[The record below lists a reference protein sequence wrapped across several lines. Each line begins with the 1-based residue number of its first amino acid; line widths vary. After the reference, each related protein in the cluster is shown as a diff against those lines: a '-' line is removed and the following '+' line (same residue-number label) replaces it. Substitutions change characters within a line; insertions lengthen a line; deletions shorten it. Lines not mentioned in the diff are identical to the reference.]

1 MKPTLPATCLRII
14 RLLPILVLPL
24 VVAACGT
31 FPLSKNTIAPAGKTT
46 DQHQLDLLTCQHD
59 AKMAVSTA
67 GRQAGNFLLGMTLIG
82 TPVAYELDKAKQ
94 REVFAQCMTARGYT
108 VVPVDGT
115 QKETAASKPGTPAS
129 NAADN
134 VAKKYEAKREHEATV
149 PASNEFL
156 GGFRHGASALAG
168 AISPDVYAEQ
178 HGLSPPRRMK
188 PQQTD
193 CRPDYIGGFTCVTRE
208 Q

>member
-1 MKPTLPATCLRII
+1 MKRTLPTTCLRII

-31 FPLSKNTIAPAGKTT
+31 FPLSKNTIAPTGKTA
-46 DQHQLDLLTCQHD
+46 DQHQLDILVCQD
-59 AKMAVSTA
+59 QAKLAASTA

-115 QKETAASKPGTPAS
+115 QKQVAKRVETPALK
-129 NAADN
+129 ADD
-134 VAKKYEAKREHEATV
+134 VAQLEKLKGLQDRALITEEEYNRKK
-149 PASNEFL
+149 NEIL
-156 GGFRHGASALAG
+156 
-168 AISPDVYAEQ
+168 D
-178 HGLSPPRRMK
+178 RM
-188 PQQTD
+188 
-193 CRPDYIGGFTCVTRE
+193 
-208 Q
+208 

>member
-1 MKPTLPATCLRII
+1 MKRILSASRPRII

-31 FPLSKNTIAPAGKTT
+31 FPLSGGTSPPAGKTA

-115 QKETAASKPGTPAS
+115 QKQVSKKVETPALK
-129 NAADN
+129 ADD
-134 VAKKYEAKREHEATV
+134 VAQLEKLKSLQNRSLITEEEYNRKK
-149 PASNEFL
+149 NEIL
-156 GGFRHGASALAG
+156 
-168 AISPDVYAEQ
+168 D
-178 HGLSPPRRMK
+178 RM
-188 PQQTD
+188 
-193 CRPDYIGGFTCVTRE
+193 
-208 Q
+208 

>member
-115 QKETAASKPGTPAS
+115 QKQVSKQVETPALK
-129 NAADN
+129 ADD
-134 VAKKYEAKREHEATV
+134 VAQLEKLKGLQDRALITEEEYNRKK
-149 PASNEFL
+149 NEIL
-156 GGFRHGASALAG
+156 
-168 AISPDVYAEQ
+168 D
-178 HGLSPPRRMK
+178 RM
-188 PQQTD
+188 
-193 CRPDYIGGFTCVTRE
+193 
-208 Q
+208 